1 MEKRNGV
8 WLAAVSGGPDSM
20 ALADM
25 CLRSGTA
32 FAVAHVNYH
41 HRPEADEEEAWVR
54 QWCLEHGIVCHV
66 RNEAFVY
73 TGNFEAAAR
82 TWRYDFFEQLVRQF
96 GYAGILTGH
105 HQDDLIETYI
115 MQKEKNII
123 PEYWGLKDSIMYHGI
138 LLERP
143 LLHMTKKELEDY
155 CSEKGIRWYLDATN
169 LQDDYARNKV
179 RHEVIDH
186 LSQMERT
193 MILREIRM
201 ENAVMTERRCRV
213 RTEIRDGET
222 ELSAYRRYQT
232 DDRLALLRMIAEP
245 QKQGPGLSRK
255 FLEEADHILMN
266 HNDFV
271 IDVRDQQ
278 LVQKNGRFFLHKPF
292 CTYSYVCADLQEVM
306 ELGTKETFMIGPGS
320 PGVNAVTVRE
330 EDWPL
335 TIRSWQ
341 SGDEIRM
348 RYGTKSVHRYFIDR
362 HIPRYMRQSWPVV
375 VNASGS
381 VILVPGLGCD
391 ILHFSTS
398 PDFNV
403 LQYLL

>member
-1 MEKRNGV
+1 
-8 WLAAVSGGPDSM
+8 M

-54 QWCLEHGIVCHV
+54 QWCRDHGIVCHV
-66 RNEAFVY
+66 RNEAFEY

-82 TWRYDFFEQLVRQF
+82 TWRYDFFEQLVRQY

-115 MQKEKNII
+115 MQKEKNIV
-123 PEYWGLKDSIMYHGI
+123 PEYWGLKDSMMYHGI

-155 CSEKGIRWYLDATN
+155 CSENGIRWYLDATN
-169 LQDDYARNKV
+169 LQDDYARNRV

-186 LSQMERT
+186 LSPMERS

-213 RTEIRDGET
+213 KTEIREGGT
-222 ELSAYRRYQT
+222 ELSAYRRYSP
-232 DDRLALLRMIAEP
+232 DDRLTLLRMIAEP

-255 FLEEADHILMN
+255 FLEEADHILME
-266 HNDFV
+266 HDDFV
-271 IDVRDQQ
+271 IDVRDRQ

-292 CTYSYVCADLQEVM
+292 GTYSYVCADLQEVM
-306 ELGTKETFMIGPGS
+306 ELGTKETFRIEPGS

-341 SGDEIRM
+341 SGDEIKM
-348 RYGTKSVHRYFIDR
+348 RYGTKSVHRFFIDR
-362 HIPRYMRQSWPVV
+362 HIPRYMRRSWPVV
-375 VNASGS
+375 VNAAGS

>member
-155 CSEKGIRWYLDATN
+155 CSENGIRWYLDATN

-278 LVQKNGRFFLHKPF
+278 LVQKNGRFFL
-292 CTYSYVCADLQEVM
+292 
-306 ELGTKETFMIGPGS
+306 
-320 PGVNAVTVRE
+320 
-330 EDWPL
+330 
-335 TIRSWQ
+335 
-341 SGDEIRM
+341 
-348 RYGTKSVHRYFIDR
+348 
-362 HIPRYMRQSWPVV
+362 
-375 VNASGS
+375 
-381 VILVPGLGCD
+381 
-391 ILHFSTS
+391 
-398 PDFNV
+398 
-403 LQYLL
+403 

>member
-1 MEKRNGV
+1 
-8 WLAAVSGGPDSM
+8 M

-54 QWCLEHGIVCHV
+54 QWCKDHGIVCHV

-82 TWRYDFFEQLVRQF
+82 TWRYDFFEQLVRQY

-123 PEYWGLKDSIMYHGI
+123 PEYWGLKDSMMYHGI
-138 LLERP
+138 LVERP

-155 CSEKGIRWYLDATN
+155 CSEHGIRWYLDATN

-186 LSQMERT
+186 LSPMERT

-213 RTEIRDGET
+213 RTEIREGGT
-222 ELSAYRRYQT
+222 ELSAYRNYSPE
-232 DDRLALLRMIAEP
+232 DRLTLLRMIAEP
-245 QKQGPGLSRK
+245 QKQGAGLSRK
-255 FLEEADHILMN
+255 FLEEADHIMME
-266 HNDFV
+266 HDDFV
-271 IDVRDQQ
+271 IDVRDRQI
-278 LVQKNGRFFLHKPF
+278 VQKNGRFFLQKPLG
-292 CTYSYVCADLQEVM
+292 TYSYVCADLREVM
-306 ELGTKETFMIGPGS
+306 RLGTKETFSIGPGS

-330 EDWPL
+330 DDWPL

-341 SGDEIRM
+341 PGDEIRM
-348 RYGTKSVHRYFIDR
+348 RYGTKSVHRFFIDR
-362 HIPRYMRQSWPVV
+362 HIPRYMRRSWPVV

>member
-1 MEKRNGV
+1 
-8 WLAAVSGGPDSM
+8 
-20 ALADM
+20 
-25 CLRSGTA
+25 
-32 FAVAHVNYH
+32 
-41 HRPEADEEEAWVR
+41 
-54 QWCLEHGIVCHV
+54 
-66 RNEAFVY
+66 
-73 TGNFEAAAR
+73 
-82 TWRYDFFEQLVRQF
+82 
-96 GYAGILTGH
+96 
-105 HQDDLIETYI
+105 
-115 MQKEKNII
+115 
-123 PEYWGLKDSIMYHGI
+123 
-138 LLERP
+138 
-143 LLHMTKKELEDY
+143 
-155 CSEKGIRWYLDATN
+155 
-169 LQDDYARNKV
+169 
-179 RHEVIDH
+179 
-186 LSQMERT
+186 
-193 MILREIRM
+193 M

-348 RYGTKSVHRYFIDR
+348 RYGTKSVHRFFIDR